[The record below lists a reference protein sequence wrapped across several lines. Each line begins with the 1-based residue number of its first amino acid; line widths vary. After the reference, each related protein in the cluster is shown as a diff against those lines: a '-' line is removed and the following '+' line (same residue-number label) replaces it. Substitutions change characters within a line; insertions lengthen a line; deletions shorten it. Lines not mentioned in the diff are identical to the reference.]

1 MTSESPPVDFGDL
14 CIPKRRV
21 RTVDAMERM
30 WRSLAG
36 YPRKHPWLFG
46 IGVFYVL
53 SFLLNFWFF
62 SCGDPPPMLVRIG
75 Q

>member
-1 MTSESPPVDFGDL
+1 M
-14 CIPKRRV
+14 
-21 RTVDAMERM
+21 DAMERM
-30 WRSLAG
+30 WRSLAE

-75 Q
+75 L